1 MTRSIG
7 DNDAKKF
14 GIIWD
19 PSNFLIIL
27 ILLLLLLLLLL
38 ILILLLLLI
47 INSF

>member
-27 ILLLLLLLLLL
+27 ILLLLILLLL